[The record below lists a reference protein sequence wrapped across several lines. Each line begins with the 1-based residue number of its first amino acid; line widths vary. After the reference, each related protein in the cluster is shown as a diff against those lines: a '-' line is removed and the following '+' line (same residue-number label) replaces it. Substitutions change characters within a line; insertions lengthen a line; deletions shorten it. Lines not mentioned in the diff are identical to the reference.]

1 MPHGQRQQRSQ
12 DHNQQQDKPPA
23 YQQDQYNQVNPGLL
37 RLLNTVAQTS
47 LETVQAHN
55 PQVQQRGQQG
65 GMGPRP
71 RYQHHYPHVGRGQL
85 DLYKGIIGVSIPK
98 TADSSM
104 GEPPQPSK
112 AVAGQLPGEGA
123 SPPSRTEV
131 NNKEESKTVVSTQA
145 STPLNSRSASQSSS
159 NNATGS
165 DQESTAEPTTPN
177 GTGPKPEGR
186 NRAPNQQSVVKGNP
200 GYQNRQELDISD
212 QDPQQACQEDS
223 PACRGQGVGHHGR
236 YVKDCTTGSKDR
248 GQTKDWRRKLPSG
261 TTKAS
266 LPGAPVHAGDH
277 GTSNQRPHTGDQGTL
292 VDNQGEQGDFET
304 LCAVTA
310 PKSSVGEDK
319 ADSNNGSDGGPKP
332 SATERDDPDVR
343 DTTDHVAKWTTL
355 GPNVEMRDAGN
366 RLKTLEPEQ
375 PCVSPRKLEL
385 KQLLFPRSSHVPLST
400 FATRPIAM
408 TDINTRINEEIDA
421 HRRREPTVFAS
432 RDSLRPN
439 EYLLLLSIICSVDP
453 SLPLLSVE
461 SCYTFYSKSIEF
473 PELLLLAYGSGSFT
487 ELARHP
493 SLRAFAA
500 SVTDG
505 NARIAGGSQPLVKSL
520 SNRSLLAA
528 FQEPYV
534 GTVHKYFVEA
544 LDSYPNL
551 PNQKKLYMRSISV
564 VQSSGMGKSRM
575 IDEAANLVFT
585 IPANIREA
593 LPKGITTFPPPDV
606 RLRAYFEY
614 HHSKSDQLLQ
624 AEYAILLKH
633 VFAAAT
639 ARVPTVAGDWK
650 GSELATSWA
659 NYLKDGQTDE
669 GVGGNREAF
678 YEAAVTAAEK
688 DRKLVCEDDDVLKIP
703 GLLKILFREMNAS
716 AEQMIHTLGPSSSAD
731 KTQCVFYFDE
741 AHSLTE
747 PPKIVSEVR
756 THSPYHNLGTVLS
769 QLVDLPIFFVF
780 LSAGSRLQK
789 FAPSA
794 SDHPSL
800 RFSKGEYLIPPF
812 TELPFD
818 VFTDRVLKKM
828 KGSNEPRSL
837 RNACT
842 IEVMSSMG
850 RPLWFVHHQL
860 LEDQK
865 KTQQGR
871 SVDAVVS
878 MAYEKLT
885 SGGVPSPISHA
896 ELAALSVRIGI
907 TFDYMSPAARETE
920 SQQVERHMRV
930 VYAIPEHR
938 EYMRTG
944 TSSEPVLAE
953 AASKYLHDISGDG
966 GIAISAPRILADNC
980 QKGFLARG
988 ERGELCG
995 RLLMTIAHDIAL
1007 TRAPYTIDPPLEDP
1021 EPMFHR
1027 PVPVLAFL
1035 RSLFASEHHDTI
1047 LKATPVSDEEEGQSL
1062 ELAFKD
1068 AFVCFSHFA
1077 LAEDSDMLSSK
1088 ALRTAL
1094 FRGMAMQAKDNQPS
1108 IDAVIPIHMGSIDQ
1122 AITTETTSAINLQ
1135 FKNRKHSLDCPVDR
1149 TITVADAEKPVI
1161 SIVFEFGETD
1171 STLPRIQVRH
1181 EHHRRTRSNITH
1193 PDDKHYSF
1201 VTRGFGPE
1209 TYESIPAEATHYYRT
1224 ILATGGLKDDF
1235 PRAKSACSWR
1245 LLRELKP
1252 AFEGTDCC
1260 AKWDS

>member
-1 MPHGQRQQRSQ
+1 MAR
-12 DHNQQQDKPPA
+12 D
-23 YQQDQYNQVNPGLL
+23 YLCIPGSSVDVERVPSTGRDVISLRRASFSV
-37 RLLNTVAQTS
+37 RLLTSELSTFNRPILEEPWVQTS
-47 LETVQAHN
+47 A
-55 PQVQQRGQQG
+55 
-65 GMGPRP
+65 GPWIYDR
-71 RYQHHYPHVGRGQL
+71 
-85 DLYKGIIGVSIPK
+85 
-98 TADSSM
+98 
-104 GEPPQPSK
+104 
-112 AVAGQLPGEGA
+112 
-123 SPPSRTEV
+123 
-131 NNKEESKTVVSTQA
+131 STKC
-145 STPLNSRSASQSSS
+145 L
-159 NNATGS
+159 
-165 DQESTAEPTTPN
+165 
-177 GTGPKPEGR
+177 R
-186 NRAPNQQSVVKGNP
+186 NDHM
-200 GYQNRQELDISD
+200 ELS
-212 QDPQQACQEDS
+212 
-223 PACRGQGVGHHGR
+223 H
-236 YVKDCTTGSKDR
+236 
-248 GQTKDWRRKLPSG
+248 QT
-261 TTKAS
+261 
-266 LPGAPVHAGDH
+266 
-277 GTSNQRPHTGDQGTL
+277 
-292 VDNQGEQGDFET
+292 
-304 LCAVTA
+304 
-310 PKSSVGEDK
+310 
-319 ADSNNGSDGGPKP
+319 
-332 SATERDDPDVR
+332 
-343 DTTDHVAKWTTL
+343 
-355 GPNVEMRDAGN
+355 
-366 RLKTLEPEQ
+366 LK
-375 PCVSPRKLEL
+375 
-385 KQLLFPRSSHVPLST
+385 FPRSSHVPRST
-400 FATRPIAM
+400 FASRPIAM
-408 TDINTRINEEIDA
+408 AYINARINEEIDV
-421 HRRREPTVFAS
+421 HRRRDPTIFAS
-432 RDSLRPN
+432 GDSLHFD
-439 EYLLLLSIICSVDP
+439 EYTLLLWIICSVDP
-453 SLPLLSVE
+453 SLPPLSLQTCTAFLVGSTGFTRLL
-461 SCYTFYSKSIEF
+461 
-473 PELLLLAYGSGSFT
+473 PLAYRSRSFT
-487 ELARHP
+487 ELACHP

-520 SNRSLLAA
+520 SNRSRSSLLAA

-534 GTVHKYFVEA
+534 GTMHKCFVEA

-593 LPKGITTFPPPDV
+593 LPKGITTYPPPDV

-633 VFAAAT
+633 VFAAAA
-639 ARVPTVAGDWK
+639 ARVRSVAGDRK
-650 GSELATSWA
+650 GSELAAAWA
-659 NYLKDGQTDE
+659 DYLKDGQADE
-669 GVGGNREAF
+669 RVGGNREAF

-688 DRKLVCEDDDVLKIP
+688 DRKLVCEDDGEFKSP
-703 GLLKILFREMNAS
+703 GLLDTLFQEMNAS

-747 PPKIVSEVR
+747 PPKIASEAR
-756 THSPYHNLGTVLS
+756 TRSPYHNLGTVLS
-769 QLVDLPIFFVF
+769 RLVKLPIFFVF
-780 LSAGSRLQK
+780 LSTNSHLQK

-794 SDHPSL
+794 RDHPPL
-800 RFSKGEYLIPPF
+800 RASQGEYLIPPF

-850 RPLWFVHHQL
+850 RPLWFVHHKL
-860 LEDQK
+860 LEEQK
-865 KTQQGR
+865 RTRQRR

-885 SGGVPSPISHA
+885 SGGAPSRTSQA

-907 TFDYMSPAARETE
+907 AFESMNPAARETE
-920 SQQVERHMRV
+920 SQQVERHMRI

-966 GIAISAPRILADNC
+966 GIAIVAPRILADNC

-1161 SIVFEFGETD
+1161 SIVFEFGETN
-1171 STLPRIQVRH
+1171 STLPRVQVRH
-1181 EHHRRTRSNITH
+1181 EHHRRTRSNRTH

-1252 AFEGTDCC
+1252 TFEGTDCC
-1260 AKWDS
+1260 AKWDSWT

>member
-1 MPHGQRQQRSQ
+1 MEPLNGGAGTIRDSQ
-12 DHNQQQDKPPA
+12 GSQSWLA
-23 YQQDQYNQVNPGLL
+23 IICAFQVL
-37 RLLNTVAQTS
+37 RLTLSAFRA
-47 LETVQAHN
+47 L
-55 PQVQQRGQQG
+55 G
-65 GMGPRP
+65 GMLS
-71 RYQHHYPHVGRGQL
+71 RY
-85 DLYKGIIGVSIPK
+85 
-98 TADSSM
+98 
-104 GEPPQPSK
+104 
-112 AVAGQLPGEGA
+112 AVLH
-123 SPPSRTEV
+123 
-131 NNKEESKTVVSTQA
+131 
-145 STPLNSRSASQSSS
+145 
-159 NNATGS
+159 
-165 DQESTAEPTTPN
+165 
-177 GTGPKPEGR
+177 
-186 NRAPNQQSVVKGNP
+186 
-200 GYQNRQELDISD
+200 
-212 QDPQQACQEDS
+212 C
-223 PACRGQGVGHHGR
+223 
-236 YVKDCTTGSKDR
+236 
-248 GQTKDWRRKLPSG
+248 
-261 TTKAS
+261 
-266 LPGAPVHAGDH
+266 
-277 GTSNQRPHTGDQGTL
+277 
-292 VDNQGEQGDFET
+292 
-304 LCAVTA
+304 
-310 PKSSVGEDK
+310 
-319 ADSNNGSDGGPKP
+319 
-332 SATERDDPDVR
+332 
-343 DTTDHVAKWTTL
+343 
-355 GPNVEMRDAGN
+355 
-366 RLKTLEPEQ
+366 
-375 PCVSPRKLEL
+375 
-385 KQLLFPRSSHVPLST
+385 
-400 FATRPIAM
+400 
-408 TDINTRINEEIDA
+408 
-421 HRRREPTVFAS
+421 
-432 RDSLRPN
+432 
-439 EYLLLLSIICSVDP
+439 
-453 SLPLLSVE
+453 
-461 SCYTFYSKSIEF
+461 
-473 PELLLLAYGSGSFT
+473 
-487 ELARHP
+487 
-493 SLRAFAA
+493 
-500 SVTDG
+500 
-505 NARIAGGSQPLVKSL
+505 
-520 SNRSLLAA
+520 LLAA

-534 GTVHKYFVEA
+534 GTMHKCFVEA

-564 VQSSGMGKSRM
+564 VQSSGMGKS
-575 IDEAANLVFT
+575 
-585 IPANIREA
+585 PY
-593 LPKGITTFPPPDV
+593 PPPDV

-633 VFAAAT
+633 VFAAAA
-639 ARVPTVAGDWK
+639 ARVRSVAGDRK
-650 GSELATSWA
+650 GSELAAAWA
-659 NYLKDGQTDE
+659 DYLKDGQADE
-669 GVGGNREAF
+669 RVGG
-678 YEAAVTAAEK
+678 TAK
-688 DRKLVCEDDDVLKIP
+688 QKPPQDRKLVCEDDGEFKSP
-703 GLLKILFREMNAS
+703 GLLDTLFQEMNAS

-747 PPKIVSEVR
+747 PPKIASEAR
-756 THSPYHNLGTVLS
+756 TRSPYHNLGTVLS
-769 QLVDLPIFFVF
+769 
-780 LSAGSRLQK
+780 RLK

-794 SDHPSL
+794 RDHPPL
-800 RFSKGEYLIPPF
+800 RASQGEYLIPPF

-828 KGSNEPRSL
+828 KGSNEPCSL

-850 RPLWFVHHQL
+850 RPLWFVHHKL
-860 LEDQK
+860 LEEQK
-865 KTQQGR
+865 RTRQRR

-885 SGGVPSPISHA
+885 SGGAPSRTSQA

-907 TFDYMSPAARETE
+907 AFESMNPAARETE
-920 SQQVERHMRV
+920 SQQVERHMRI

-944 TSSEPVLAE
+944 TSSEL
-953 AASKYLHDISGDG
+953 
-966 GIAISAPRILADNC
+966 PRILADNC

-1161 SIVFEFGETD
+1161 SIVFEFGETN
-1171 STLPRIQVRH
+1171 STLPRVQVRH
-1181 EHHRRTRSNITH
+1181 EHHRRTRSNRTH

-1252 AFEGTDCC
+1252 TFEGTDCC
-1260 AKWDS
+1260 AKWDSWT

>member
-1 MPHGQRQQRSQ
+1 
-12 DHNQQQDKPPA
+12 
-23 YQQDQYNQVNPGLL
+23 
-37 RLLNTVAQTS
+37 
-47 LETVQAHN
+47 
-55 PQVQQRGQQG
+55 
-65 GMGPRP
+65 
-71 RYQHHYPHVGRGQL
+71 
-85 DLYKGIIGVSIPK
+85 
-98 TADSSM
+98 
-104 GEPPQPSK
+104 
-112 AVAGQLPGEGA
+112 
-123 SPPSRTEV
+123 
-131 NNKEESKTVVSTQA
+131 
-145 STPLNSRSASQSSS
+145 
-159 NNATGS
+159 
-165 DQESTAEPTTPN
+165 
-177 GTGPKPEGR
+177 
-186 NRAPNQQSVVKGNP
+186 
-200 GYQNRQELDISD
+200 
-212 QDPQQACQEDS
+212 
-223 PACRGQGVGHHGR
+223 
-236 YVKDCTTGSKDR
+236 
-248 GQTKDWRRKLPSG
+248 
-261 TTKAS
+261 
-266 LPGAPVHAGDH
+266 
-277 GTSNQRPHTGDQGTL
+277 
-292 VDNQGEQGDFET
+292 
-304 LCAVTA
+304 
-310 PKSSVGEDK
+310 
-319 ADSNNGSDGGPKP
+319 
-332 SATERDDPDVR
+332 
-343 DTTDHVAKWTTL
+343 
-355 GPNVEMRDAGN
+355 
-366 RLKTLEPEQ
+366 
-375 PCVSPRKLEL
+375 
-385 KQLLFPRSSHVPLST
+385 
-400 FATRPIAM
+400 M

-421 HRRREPTVFAS
+421 HRRRDPTVFAS
-432 RDSLRPN
+432 RDSLRVN

-593 LPKGITTFPPPDV
+593 LPKGITSRSSSVAAEIAAD
-606 RLRAYFEY
+606 
-614 HHSKSDQLLQ
+614 KSDQLLQ

-669 GVGGNREAF
+669 G
-678 YEAAVTAAEK
+678 

-800 RFSKGEYLIPPF
+800 RFSK
-812 TELPFD
+812 
-818 VFTDRVLKKM
+818 VLKKM

-850 RPLWFVHHQL
+850 RPL
-860 LEDQK
+860 
-865 KTQQGR
+865 
-871 SVDAVVS
+871 
-878 MAYEKLT
+878 
-885 SGGVPSPISHA
+885 
-896 ELAALSVRIGI
+896 
-907 TFDYMSPAARETE
+907 PAARETE
-920 SQQVERHMRV
+920 SQQVERTCVSCM
-930 VYAIPEHR
+930 AIPEHR